1 MTSNEQEQAT
11 NSSKQNDIFSLKFKY
26 FYSENTKN
34 EKLSYLRRKKNIPH
48 KNWNKIVPIESA
60 LNSLLNKTK

>member
-34 EKLSYLRRKKNIPH
+34 EKLFVIC
-48 KNWNKIVPIESA
+48 
-60 LNSLLNKTK
+60 

>member
-34 EKLSYLRRKKNIPH
+34 EKLSYLRRKK
-48 KNWNKIVPIESA
+48 WKILV
-60 LNSLLNKTK
+60 NTYHTKIGIK